1 MALIPVDNVGQIG
14 IVKDISPFQLP
25 PNAWSDGNNIS
36 IDHGAIFKIKGYSS
50 VIETCPISPYYII
63 QVKTDSSEYWVVAGL
78 NKIYVHDGTSWTNIT
93 RQNTLTLNGAVTAGS
108 GTITVDTGA
117 TLSALSSS
125 GTLKIGS
132 AGTYEVLTYSS
143 VDTGTG
149 VITLSAN
156 TVYAHEDNAV
166 VTPLNASTTDNDY
179 SATAVENWS
188 ATIIGGVLVL
198 SNNFDD
204 PQEWTLSSGV
214 PSTSHK
220 LGDLTNWQ
228 DNILCKTIKSFK
240 SFLVSLNITDSSIPK
255 SRVVKWST
263 EAPVN
268 SVPLSW
274 DENDATVDAGEYS
287 LEDTKGDILDGL
299 PLQDAFMI
307 YKEDSIYAMTYVGT
321 PFIFSFR
328 QISPTVGILA
338 KNCVTE
344 FDGGHFIFGNGD
356 IYINDG
362 QRIKSI
368 LPHKMRDYIFSYIDG
383 NEYKKSFC
391 VTDYQRSEALACF
404 PSADSPN
411 GQVDK
416 ALVWNWVNNTFA
428 IRDLPDLG
436 YISYGTIRD
445 ETLLTDWASASDPW
459 SSADDR
465 WATNWN
471 VVENV
476 LVFAS
481 PTSSKIYR
489 DKVGYKANGASIRSY
504 IERTGYS
511 MDENN
516 NPDHSSVK
524 HIKSIWPKLTI
535 DKEQTVDVY
544 IGTQMSTQEPVNWEG
559 PFTFNPYSQSKISC
573 RASGKYYGIRIE
585 SDSDSEWRLDGLL
598 FEVQNAGR
606 RGSRAY

>member
-1 MALIPVDNVGQIG
+1 MALIPVDNVGQVG
-14 IVKDISPFQLP
+14 IVKDIAPFQLP
-25 PNAWSDGNNIS
+25 PNAWSDGNNVRVE
-36 IDHGAIFKIKGYSS
+36 HGAVLKSPGYSS
-50 VIETCPISPYYII
+50 VIATCPIAPYYIT
-63 QVKTDSSEYWVVAGL
+63 QVKAGSSEYWVVAGL

-93 RQNTLTLNGAVTAGS
+93 RQNTLTLNGALTAGA

-117 TLSALSSS
+117 TLSALSAS

-156 TVYAHEDNAV
+156 TVYAHADNSV

-188 ATIIGGVLVL
+188 ATVIGGVLVL
-198 SNNFDD
+198 TNNFDD

-214 PSTSHK
+214 PSISHK

-228 DNILCKTIKSFK
+228 DNTLCKSIKSFR
-240 SFLVSLNITDSSIPK
+240 SFLVSLNITKSSVPN

-268 SVPLSW
+268 GVPSSW
-274 DENDATVDAGEYS
+274 EEDDATVDAGEYS
-287 LEDTKGDILDGL
+287 LEDTKGAILDGL
-299 PLQDAFMI
+299 PLQDTFMI

-321 PFIFSFR
+321 PFIFAFR
-328 QISPTVGILA
+328 QISPNVGILA

-356 IYINDG
+356 IYVNDG

-368 LPHKMRDYIFSYIDG
+368 LPHKMRDYLFSYIDG
-383 NEYKKSFC
+383 DQYKKSFC
-391 VTDYQRSEALACF
+391 VTDYNRSEVLACF
-404 PSADSPN
+404 PSADNQS

-416 ALVWNWVNNTFA
+416 ALVWSWHDNTFSL
-428 IRDLPDLG
+428 RDLPDLG
-436 YISYGTIRD
+436 YISYGTIED
-445 ETLLTDWASASDPW
+445 ETALSDWASATPTWD
-459 SSADDR
+459 AVDGR
-465 WATNWN
+465 WASNWN
-471 VVENV
+471 TVENV

-481 PTSSKIYR
+481 PTNTKVYR
-489 DKVGYKANGASIRSY
+489 DKVGYQADGSNMRSY

-516 NPDHSSVK
+516 QPDHSSVK
-524 HIKSIWPKLTI
+524 HIKAIWPKMTI
-535 DKEQTVDVY
+535 DKDQTVDIY
-544 IGTQMSTQEPVNWEG
+544 IGTQMSTEEAVTWEG
-559 PFTFNPYSQSKISC
+559 PIAFNPDTQSKVSC
-573 RASGKYYGIRIE
+573 RASGKLYGIRIE
-585 SDSDSEWRLDGLL
+585 SDSDAEWRLEGLA